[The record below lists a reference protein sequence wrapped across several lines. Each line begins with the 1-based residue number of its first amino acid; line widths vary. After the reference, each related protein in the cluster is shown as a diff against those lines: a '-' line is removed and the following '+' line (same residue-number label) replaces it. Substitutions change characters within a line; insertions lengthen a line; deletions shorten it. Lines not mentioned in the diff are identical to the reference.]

1 MGPRMKPNERARDLR
16 RGGTWPERILWGR
29 LRNRRLGAKFRR
41 QHPIGPYYCDF
52 YCHEARLVV
61 ELDGGSHATPAG
73 RSHDDCRDAWLTEQ
87 GCLVLRVSNVD
98 VVYRLDLVLAC
109 IVKTLT
115 PALSRQ
121 RERKLE
127 SHLPAVDRE
136 NARLEIDES

>member
-1 MGPRMKPNERARDLR
+1 M
-16 RGGTWPERILWGR
+16 
-29 LRNRRLGAKFRR
+29 
-41 QHPIGPYYCDF
+41 
-52 YCHEARLVV
+52 
-61 ELDGGSHATPAG
+61 
-73 RSHDDCRDAWLTEQ
+73 
-87 GCLVLRVSNVD
+87 LRVSNVD